1 MLFFVPCK
9 ALLSKPAATS
19 LWITGKDLAKIKE
32 WFVFREVF
40 KG

>member
-1 MLFFVPCK
+1 MFLCVSSK

-19 LWITGKDLAKIKE
+19 LWITWEDLAKIKE
-32 WFVFREVF
+32 WFMFREVF